1 MSSSA
6 LESYYCTFNYSSLN
20 CSGFNYRAKV
30 HITTESSASLIYF
43 GAKLMRDGLMFVWG
57 EIREGSAVHVTGS
70 EL

>member
-1 MSSSA
+1 MSNSA

-43 GAKLMRDGLMFVWG
+43 GAKLMRDMGSCSFG
-57 EIREGSAVHVTGS
+57 EKLGRGV
-70 EL
+70 LYL